1 MTEQI
6 RKYMVQNARV
16 FCITLSDAVKR
27 SAELNDLTADDTDR
41 LGRLQVF
48 TCCIAAL
55 QKVDKASVIARL
67 SLPTIGQYSATADRD
82 GSVRGLKEDSADGM
96 EATLEVTLQL
106 PLRGNYTGVVTGS
119 CFEDLV
125 TGYFFRS
132 LQIASACKVLS
143 CPEGYV
149 CILVEKLPGEDCDLE
164 QICNDACAALPFGSV
179 PKDFVFLEESAL
191 RFGCTCSRAAL
202 LRIVSALPPED
213 RQDLSENGK
222 IVTHCN
228 SCGKKYTFEV

>member
-27 SAELNDLTADDTDR
+27 SAELNHLTADDTDR

-82 GSVRGLKEDSADGM
+82 GSVRGLKEDSSVGM

-106 PLRGNYTGVVTGS
+106 PLRGNYPS
-119 CFEDLV
+119 CRHSVFTLP
-125 TGYFFRS
+125 
-132 LQIASACKVLS
+132 VLKS
-143 CPEGYV
+143 
-149 CILVEKLPGEDCDLE
+149 
-164 QICNDACAALPFGSV
+164 
-179 PKDFVFLEESAL
+179 
-191 RFGCTCSRAAL
+191 
-202 LRIVSALPPED
+202 
-213 RQDLSENGK
+213 
-222 IVTHCN
+222 
-228 SCGKKYTFEV
+228 